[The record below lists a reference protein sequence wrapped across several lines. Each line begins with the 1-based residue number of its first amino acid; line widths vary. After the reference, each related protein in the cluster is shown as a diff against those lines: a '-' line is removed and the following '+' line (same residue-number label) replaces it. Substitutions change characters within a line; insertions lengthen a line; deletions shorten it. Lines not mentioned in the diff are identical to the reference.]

1 MPQNKKGLLEN
12 QQLVAVEND
21 LKTMAVKGA
30 RKIAKDREID
40 PEGGRGPTWTVE
52 SVEKQRGKV
61 FFL

>member
-40 PEGGRGPTWTVE
+40 PEGGRGPT
-52 SVEKQRGKV
+52 
-61 FFL
+61 